1 MIRKHGVSAARPF
14 GSRGFARLSERSSVR
29 RVQGEE
35 QQPEETPKERADR
48 ELIELLNELRVVLP
62 GVTVLFAFLLAVP
75 FAKGWAEVT
84 SFQRDVF
91 LVAFLATGVAI
102 VFLAAP
108 SSYHRL
114 TFRAGNKE
122 RLVEMG
128 SRLTI
133 AGIAASAVALEAAVL
148 LVVDF
153 VLSRDAAIAA
163 TAGFAVLLLFL
174 WYGLAL
180 YGRLRGR

>member
-1 MIRKHGVSAARPF
+1 VDRDQP
-14 GSRGFARLSERSSVR
+14 
-29 RVQGEE
+29 E
-35 QQPEETPKERADR
+35 QEETPKERADR

-75 FAKGWAEVT
+75 FAKGWSQVT

-91 LVAFLATGVAI
+91 LVAFLATGVA
-102 VFLAAP
+102 VAFLTAP

-114 TFRAGNKE
+114 RFRAGDKA
-122 RLVEMG
+122 RLVETS

-133 AGIAASAVALEAAVL
+133 VGIAAFAVALEAVVM

-153 VLSRDAAIAA
+153 VLSRGAAIAA
-163 TAGFAVLLLFL
+163 TSGFAVLLVWL
-174 WYGLAL
+174 WFGLPL
-180 YGRLRGR
+180 VGRLRGR